1 MFFATHVVLF
11 AALAVAQ
18 PNVAQQLKAANDA
31 LRHGRLADA
40 EAAFTAI
47 VKDLGPQASRQP
59 AARAGLAK
67 AQEGLGLIHRTTGDF
82 LAAKTA
88 LENAENQYAHLR
100 GLGLRVDLDVAMLLR
115 NQGGVFRDLWRRSD
129 EAGDFVQAE
138 TRYKKAISI
147 LTGMG
152 GHDEVL
158 SDCYNNLGRMYHDR
172 ALTPNCPNPTNDLKE
187 ADGQYEKACKLLKE
201 LPGGEPGNVNWRLFD
216 TIQNRALL
224 ELDQRNI
231 PAAAK
236 WIADAAITQ
245 GLDLAPAAAGD
256 DEIPEF
262 RYKGFIAR
270 ARIRWAQDD
279 EKKAFADL
287 DQAIHIGVVQRGKGA
302 GGPFD
307 RGRYYTQLMSAAERM
322 VEWQTVLAGQAQGEV
337 RRTHVAEAFRAM
349 ELTRAL
355 ALQDQIAL
363 RGKLFD
369 GMKPEE
375 ARNLE
380 QELRQARDDVAK
392 ADIELRFAAQQY
404 ARAVREGNLRL
415 QKKCDVL
422 RKQQHER
429 LVQSRRELRDV
440 ERQIWNTSPKV
451 AQRMA
456 KDPAI
461 ATFADMQKWADQT
474 RALVLEYMVGDADSY
489 VLAIR
494 PNEPALLEKLVW
506 EPTVLKEALDRLC
519 LSPEDVSKTI
529 AEKGIAD
536 EELPRR
542 LAKLYEQIVPPAI
555 RQDLAKS
562 PRPFRQVVIVPDG
575 PLVSFPLET
584 LVTALAAEK
593 LSRKSSYLLDLGLP
607 MAYSPSA
614 TTLLELANRK
624 RPPQAR
630 AKDDVCFVGKS
641 NFTDHSGP
649 WFRTGKKEFGSV
661 EQAVVVAGTR
671 PKPEFGSVDQE
682 LPLAAKA
689 DGNTLPA
696 ILGRAGLKVSILNQ
710 DHQTTE
716 PNVSQAIQSARMA
729 VFSTHGLGGNGT
741 DGFFGA
747 LLLSRPAA
755 ANDLKDDGML
765 TYEDICECDLHECE
779 LVIHTACSTNVG
791 ERLRGEGAWAV
802 SRGFLVAG
810 AARVVA
816 TQWDVVAVTW
826 ATEDASAL
834 FLKELAE
841 EFERQINRGAS
852 IEALNYAGAVH
863 AAKLAVRKH
872 NLWCESPA
880 FWGPWIM
887 IGAN

>member
-1 MFFATHVVLF
+1 MFFAAHAVLL
-11 AALAVAQ
+11 ATLAVAQ

-47 VKDLGPQASRQP
+47 VKDLGPQALRQP

-67 AQEGLGLIHRTTGDF
+67 AQEGLGLIHRTTGD
-82 LAAKTA
+82 LQAAKTA
-88 LENAENQYAHLR
+88 FENAENQYAHLR
-100 GLGLRVDLDVAMLLR
+100 GLGLRVAPDVAMLLR
-115 NQGGVFRDLWRRSD
+115 NQGGVFRDLWRRNNQ
-129 EAGDFVQAE
+129 AADFAQAE
-138 TRYKKAISI
+138 TRYKKAISV

-158 SDCYNNLGRMYHDR
+158 SDCYNNLGRMHHDR
-172 ALTPNCPNPTNDLKE
+172 ALTANCPNPTNDFKA

-201 LPGGEPGNVNWRLFD
+201 LPGGGPGNVNWRLFD

-224 ELDQRNI
+224 EHDQRNI

-245 GLDLAPAAAGD
+245 GLDLAPAAARD

-270 ARIRWAQDD
+270 ARIRWAQND

-322 VEWQTVLAGQAQGEV
+322 VEWRTALAAKTQGEV
-337 RRTHVAEAFRAM
+337 RKAHIAEAFRAM

-369 GMKPEE
+369 GMKAEE

-380 QELRQARDDVAK
+380 QELRDARANVAK
-392 ADIELRFAAQQY
+392 ADIELRSAARQY
-404 ARAVREGNLRL
+404 AKAVREGNLRL
-415 QKKCDVL
+415 RDNCDLL
-422 RKQQHER
+422 RQQQHDR

-440 ERQIWNTSPKV
+440 ERQIWNTSPEV

-456 KDPAI
+456 KDLAI
-461 ATFADMQKWADQT
+461 ATFADMQKWSDQT

-489 VLAIR
+489 VLVIR
-494 PNEPALLEKLVW
+494 PNEPAMLEELAW
-506 EPTVLKEALDRLC
+506 EPTALKKALDGLC

-529 AEKGIAD
+529 AEKGVAD

-542 LAKLYEQIVPPAI
+542 LANLYEQIVPPAI
-555 RQDLAKS
+555 RQDLAKP

-575 PLVSFPLET
+575 VLVSFPFET
-584 LVTALAAEK
+584 LVTALATEK
-593 LSRKSSYLLDLGLP
+593 LSRKSSYLLDLGFP
-607 MAYSPSA
+607 IAYSPSA
-614 TTLLELANRK
+614 TMLLELANRK

-641 NFTDHSGP
+641 NFTDHSAP
-649 WFRTGKKEFGSV
+649 WFRTPEKK
-661 EQAVVVAGTR
+661 
-671 PKPEFGSVDQE
+671 FGSVDQE

-716 PNVSQAIQSARMA
+716 PNVNQAIQSARMA

-747 LLLSRPAA
+747 LILSRPAA

-765 TYEDICECDLHECE
+765 TYEDICECDLQECE

-816 TQWDVVAVTW
+816 TQWDVVATDWEV
-826 ATEDASAL
+826 EDASAL
-834 FLKELAE
+834 FSTELAE
-841 EFERQINRGAS
+841 EFDRQIKRGLTIDAFD
-852 IEALNYAGAVH
+852 YAGAVH

-872 NLWCESPA
+872 NVWGESPA
-880 FWGPWIM
+880 FWGTWIM